1 MAAVVFVGGRWL
13 TKEDPRPPT
22 KTSRH
27 ETTTNGKPG
36 SAAQKNSFNIKKYH
50 RVYVKPKNFTQP
62 SKPFS
67 ATYAP
72 QNAR

>member
-36 SAAQKNSFNIKKYH
+36 SAAQNKKNQNSCRNLKVCI
-50 RVYVKPKNFTQP
+50 FTQI
-62 SKPFS
+62 FLRW
-67 ATYAP
+67 T
-72 QNAR
+72 